1 MLSLKSIAKLQD
13 PNSQVISTR
22 SLAQKASLQPPISLR
37 RLNEIRPKSDN
48 PSLSLLIGY
57 KIPTVIPGADHTYVT
72 SDNPSYAWGC
82 WGRESG
88 GTEICRGYSKYS
100 VANCISQALP
110 LMKPGTAGIIY
121 GVTGVCHQTANRIL
135 YPARVTVSEAGGYWA
150 SILAYGVYGTRF
162 IVPFFLS
169 IFSFGASAA
178 ASAAASAEFFA
189 RLETC
194 NAELYVPALKS
205 NVSIRSLNKNTQ
217 VQPQPKNTPED
228 IYIQKVA
235 DIYTEERK
243 TSSLLQKRNLECF
256 DSKVMN
262 EKNATLLGK
271 ELKLMMEFRLGGN
284 QDPQITE
291 PVLKQQS
298 DFLKEKGKID
308 NEFSSADFSTEKYV
322 KEVNDQFGDLL
333 ISLPDILGKEEYE
346 KIFNLSPLDKG
357 FVLVDQDI
365 AVEALKQ
372 ISKESIQPTA

>member
-22 SLAQKASLQPPISLR
+22 SLAQKAPLQPPISLQ
-37 RLNEIRPKSDN
+37 RLNEIRYSSDD
-48 PSLSLLIGY
+48 PSSSLLIGY

-72 SDNPSYAWGC
+72 SDNPSHAWGC

-88 GTEICRGYSKYS
+88 GIEICRGRGKYS

-135 YPARVTVSEAGGYWA
+135 YPARVTVTDAGGYWA
-150 SILAYGVYGTRF
+150 SVLAYGTYGTRF
-162 IVPFFLS
+162 IVPFFPP
-169 IFSFGASAA
+169 IFSVGASAG
-178 ASAAASAEFFA
+178 ASAEFFA
-189 RLETC
+189 RLKAC
-194 NAELYVPALKS
+194 NAQLDVPALKS
-205 NVSIRSLNKNTQ
+205 NVSIRPLNKNTQ
-217 VQPQPKNTPED
+217 AQSKPKNNPEE

-235 DIYTEERK
+235 DIYTEEMK
-243 TSSLLQKRNLECF
+243 TSSLLQKRNLACF
-256 DSKVMN
+256 DSKAMN

-291 PVLKQQS
+291 PVLKKQS
-298 DFLKEKGKID
+298 DFLKQKGKID
-308 NEFSSADFSTEKYV
+308 TEFNSADFSTEKYV

-357 FVLVDQDI
+357 FVLVDPEI
-365 AVEALKQ
+365 AVKALNQ